1 MSLIY
6 RHPSGGTIHQC
17 GAMEIPLKLNLLP
30 FALVVLS
37 AKEYQPKGKMPRI
50 LLATP
55 RLYVP
60 LNDSSR
66 LKGRELKDTVHFAD
80 QAAKAVTKEILRGKN
95 ALVTCWAGLNRS
107 GLISGLAIKKLSGL
121 PGPEVTFLIR
131 KRRSQAALFNPL
143 FAKIV
148 ETY

>member
-1 MSLIY
+1 MSFIY
-6 RHPSGGTIHQC
+6 RHPSGGTLHQC

-37 AKEYQPKGKMPRI
+37 AKEYQPKQKMPRS
-50 LLATP
+50 LLETP

-66 LKGRELKDTVHFAD
+66 LKGKELKSTIHYAD
-80 QAAKAVTKEILRGKN
+80 QAAKEVARAILRGKN

-107 GLISGLAIKKLSGL
+107 GLISGLAIKKLSNL
-121 PGPEVTFLIR
+121 SGPEITSLIR
-131 KRRSQAALFNPL
+131 ERRSQAALFNPL